1 MNLGTLMTTNNFPVL
16 GVGAIVFRD
25 DCILLVRRKHPPQA
39 ARWAIPGG
47 KVRFGESLSKA
58 AEREI
63 QEETGITIKAREPV
77 YTFEVIERD
86 AGERVVLHYVVVD
99 LLADYVSGQPLA
111 NDDALDAA
119 WIDRASFKTLDVNE
133 TTKALLKDRFN
144 FP

>member
-1 MNLGTLMTTNNFPVL
+1 MNSNNHPVL

-25 DCILLVRRKHPPQA
+25 DCILLVKRKHPPQA

-47 KVRFGESLSKA
+47 KVRLGETLGKA

-63 QEETGITIKAREPV
+63 HEETGVTIKAREPV

-86 AGERVVLHYVVVD
+86 VGERTVFHYVVID
-99 LLADYVSGQPLA
+99 LLADYVTGEPTA

-119 WIDRASFKTLDVNE
+119 WVDRAIFKTLDVND
-133 TTKALLKDRFN
+133 TTRALLKDKFD

>member
-1 MNLGTLMTTNNFPVL
+1 MTTHNYPVL

-25 DCILLVRRKHPPQA
+25 DCILLVKRKHPPEP

-47 KVRFGESLSKA
+47 KVRFGENLCKA

-63 QEETGITIKAREPV
+63 HEETGIIIKAREPV

-86 AGERVVLHYVVVD
+86 VGERTMLHYVVID
-99 LLADYVSGQPLA
+99 LLAEYVAGQPEA

-119 WIDRASFKTLDVNE
+119 WVDRATFNNLDVNE
-133 TTKALLKDRFN
+133 STKALLREKYN

>member
-1 MNLGTLMTTNNFPVL
+1 MTTHNHPVL

-25 DCILLVRRKHPPQA
+25 DCILLVKRKHPPEP

-47 KVRFGESLSKA
+47 KVHFGESLCKA

-63 QEETGITIKAREPV
+63 REETGIIIKAREPLH
-77 YTFEVIERD
+77 TFEVIERD
-86 AGERVVLHYVVVD
+86 VGERTILHYVVID
-99 LLADYVSGQPLA
+99 LLADYVDGKPMA

-119 WIDRASFKTLDVNE
+119 WVDRATFDTLDVNE
-133 TTKALLKDRFN
+133 STKALLREKFD

>member
-1 MNLGTLMTTNNFPVL
+1 MNSNNHPVL

-25 DCILLVRRKHPPQA
+25 DCILLVKRKHPPQA

-47 KVRFGESLSKA
+47 KVRFGETLGKA

-63 QEETGITIKAREPV
+63 HEETGVTIKAREPV
-77 YTFEVIERD
+77 HTFEVIERD
-86 AGERVVLHYVVVD
+86 VGERTVLHYVVID
-99 LLADYVSGQPLA
+99 LLADYVAGEPIA

-119 WIDRASFKTLDVNE
+119 WVDRITYKTLDVND
-133 TTKALLKDRFN
+133 TTRTLLRDKFD